1 VALAQ
6 FVEVHEEVVQRLS
19 QVVNF
24 VFKLLDVTVRFIG
37 FGLVLVVA
45 AVQVLVVLV
54 LRLLNS

>member
-1 VALAQ
+1 MALAQ

-24 VFKLLDVTVRFIG
+24 IFKLLDVAVRFVS

-45 AVQVLVVLV
+45 AI
-54 LRLLNS
+54 